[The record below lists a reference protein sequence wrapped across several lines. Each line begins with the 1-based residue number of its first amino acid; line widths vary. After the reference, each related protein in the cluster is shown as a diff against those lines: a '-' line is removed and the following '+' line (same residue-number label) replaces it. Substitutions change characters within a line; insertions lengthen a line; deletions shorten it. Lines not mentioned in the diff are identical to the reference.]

1 MLEKVDE
8 VIFSVDDID
17 LDDID
22 SDTTIFFKD
31 GIGLVTIHLNNINH
45 VSDSFDEEDPEL
57 LLVSDLWLSVRNLNI
72 AKHVK
77 KIEEEL
83 MLIAWHSA
91 RGWDLYITKDEM
103 LWYYT
108 SNT

>member
-31 GIGLVTIHLNNINH
+31 GIGLVTIHLNNINY
-45 VSDSFDEEDPEL
+45 VSDSFDEDDPKL
-57 LLVSDLWLSVRNLNI
+57 LLVLDLWLSVRNLNI
-72 AKHVK
+72 AKRK
-77 KIEEEL
+77 KDR
-83 MLIAWHSA
+83 
-91 RGWDLYITKDEM
+91 RGINAYSMAFSKRVGFVHHKR
-103 LWYYT
+103 
-108 SNT
+108 